1 MNKPNKYVI
10 RTTAATGKHTRHYFD
25 SRDKA
30 REFCRVYLLPL
41 TRIAKN

>member
-1 MNKPNKYVI
+1 MSKPNKYVI
-10 RTTAATGKHTRHYFD
+10 RTTAATGKRTRHYFD

>member
-1 MNKPNKYVI
+1 MSKNKYVI
-10 RTTAATGKHTRHYFD
+10 STTAATGKRTRHYFD